1 MSAMDERVV
10 AERERSERCVDV
22 NTTISRRRNTQLCAA
37 RRARRV
43 ARTISQKMTRPVR
56 ARKQRG
62 GIWDDASGGD
72 RRRRAR
78 GNGRGASREVASR
91 AGRRARRGV
100 MPREVGG
107 VEVAPEETLH
117 DFATGSVCDW
127 CAERCEGNDELNAL
141 SCTFAECPASAAVY
155 HQDCLEKYL
164 KTIKLEKCA
173 RAIAVPVATRRRR
186 RPRRASRRRLS
197 QFASPPRPRGSRAPP
212 SPRVSDVP
220 PPAHPRARVRRS
232 RKTGFRCP
240 RGCSKASEYDRPC
253 PGKVRVVVVDRPSEE
268 PTATQR
274 EADGGF
280 YRFSS
285 SRRPPV
291 RSSFRSL
298 VVYRSETLRRC
309 LNRTRYTRATRR
321 RKNDARRRLP
331 RWRRPRRCRD
341 TARRRKRRARRR
353 RRENGKRKRRPR
365 RARARRS

>member
-1 MSAMDERVV
+1 
-10 AERERSERCVDV
+10 
-22 NTTISRRRNTQLCAA
+22 
-37 RRARRV
+37 
-43 ARTISQKMTRPVR
+43 MTRPVR

-197 QFASPPRPRGSRAPP
+197 QFASPTAPPARISRAALAARFRRSAPRP
-212 SPRVSDVP
+212 
-220 PPAHPRARVRRS
+220 PRARVRRS

-253 PGKVRVVVVDRPSEE
+253 PGKVRVVVVDQPSEE

-280 YRFSS
+280 VYVFPPRVARPFV
-285 SRRPPV
+285 RRSVP
-291 RSSFRSL
+291 SSFTYPPPYAG
-298 VVYRSETLRRC
+298 V
-309 LNRTRYTRATRR
+309 
-321 RKNDARRRLP
+321 
-331 RWRRPRRCRD
+331 
-341 TARRRKRRARRR
+341 
-353 RRENGKRKRRPR
+353 
-365 RARARRS
+365 

>member
-220 PPAHPRARVRRS
+220 PPAHPAHAFAGVAR
-232 RKTGFRCP
+232 
-240 RGCSKASEYDRPC
+240 
-253 PGKVRVVVVDRPSEE
+253 PGS
-268 PTATQR
+268 
-274 EADGGF
+274 
-280 YRFSS
+280 
-285 SRRPPV
+285 
-291 RSSFRSL
+291 
-298 VVYRSETLRRC
+298 
-309 LNRTRYTRATRR
+309 
-321 RKNDARRRLP
+321 DAREGAAKP
-331 RWRRPRRCRD
+331 AS
-341 TARRRKRRARRR
+341 TT
-353 RRENGKRKRRPR
+353 G
-365 RARARRS
+365 RARARCASSSSTGPRKNRPQPREKRTGASIVFPPRVARPFVRRSVPSSFTDPKPSAGV